1 MILTGA
7 THGPTPRH
15 TAKATS
21 LDSTAATKKESRT
34 KTWATAA
41 PKTEI
46 EPDVRGPLSAMST
59 TLPTTTTGANPG
71 CIPMDMGLVGI
82 NPTDGTAETAGMT
95 TGTTLGA
102 TEEETTGTIHGA
114 GTVLGA
120 TADIMVTAVTVDI
133 MAMVATAA
141 LIFGTTK
148 VGAETS
154 LAAEAIPN
162 PPLTTDYGACKS
174 NRE

>member
-1 MILTGA
+1 
-7 THGPTPRH
+7 
-15 TAKATS
+15 
-21 LDSTAATKKESRT
+21 
-34 KTWATAA
+34 
-41 PKTEI
+41 
-46 EPDVRGPLSAMST
+46 
-59 TLPTTTTGANPG
+59 
-71 CIPMDMGLVGI
+71 MDMGLVGI

-102 TEEETTGTIHGA
+102 TEEETTGTTLGATEEEPTGTTLGA

-120 TADIMVTAVTVDI
+120 TADIMVTAATVAI
-133 MAMVATAA
+133 MATAVSAA
-141 LIFGTTK
+141 LIYGTTK

-162 PPLTTDYGACKS
+162 PPLTTDYGASKS